1 MRIFKEVDLNNMV
14 KQIKQK
20 ANIDDTKKEHFIIE
34 TKYFQLQEQ
43 YGFLRRDVDNLQ
55 IFIRK

>member
-20 ANIDDTKKEHFIIE
+20 ANIDDTKKEHFILE
-34 TKYFQLQEQ
+34 TKYSQLQEQ
-43 YGFLRRDVDNLQ
+43 YGFLRRDIDNLQ

>member
-20 ANIDDTKKEHFIIE
+20 ANIDDTKKEHFILE
-34 TKYFQLQEQ
+34 TKYSQLQEQ
-43 YGFLRRDVDNLQ
+43 YGLLRRDVDNLQ